1 MRTPLLKHTTR
12 LAMVGSLM
20 MAAAAVAGPSGHAG
34 GGFHGGGFHGGGAYH
49 VSGGFHGGYHAPGYG
64 GHYYYGHGWYGHPYG
79 GYGYR
84 GYYPW
89 YPWWGLGWYVP
100 YLPLYYS
107 TYWWGGVPYYYAS
120 NVYYVW
126 DDAAAQYQAVDPP
139 RELAEA
145 NRNGTAPPAPAG
157 SSAPDLFAYPK
168 GGQSQEQQAR
178 DREECRQW
186 AAAQAQGNPAGG
198 AAPGAP
204 SAPSAPATANR
215 EDFLRAEAA
224 CLTARNYTVK

>member
-1 MRTPLLKHTTR
+1 MRTPLLKHATR
-12 LAMVGSLM
+12 LAALVGSFAL
-20 MAAAAVAGPSGHAG
+20 AAAAVAGPSGHVGG
-34 GGFHGGGFHGGGAYH
+34 GGFHGGGGYH
-49 VSGGFHGGYHAPGYG
+49 ASGGYHGGYHAPGYG
-64 GHYYYGHGWYGHPYG
+64 GHYYYGHGWYGHPYYG
-79 GYGYR
+79 YGYGYR

-89 YPWWGLGWYVP
+89 GWYPYWGLGWYVP

-107 TYWWGGVPYYYAS
+107 TFWWGGVPYYYAN

-126 DDAAAQYQAVDPP
+126 DDGAAQYQAVNPP
-139 RELAEA
+139 QGLAEA

-178 DREECRQW
+178 DRDECRQW
-186 AAAQAQGNPAGG
+186 AAAQAQGAQAGG
-198 AAPGAP
+198 APAGAA
-204 SAPSAPATANR
+204 SAPPAANR